1 MPRTRKSRS
10 PRGAENVSSNE
21 EYFNASANPAVNY
34 PNSPMSVLQ
43 RRLNA
48 LTPVK
53 RNVSTNSTLK
63 DLDRRLRNLTNS
75 PPHVLRDQS
84 SNPYLQENMY
94 DLEKRLET
102 LQGPRGTVVGRRVY
116 SDTSASRM
124 FNGLNVPTTV
134 PGENRDD
141 FRNSW
146 RRVVGIRN
154 DNVAG
159 VRRFNDA
166 YKEHE
171 KKFLAN
177 MAANDE
183 RRLRRPFNY
192 HRNPITP
199 YMLRMR
205 KLDMKYP
212 KKSKTVKKKK

>member
-1 MPRTRKSRS
+1 MPHTRKKK
-10 PRGAENVSSNE
+10 PGAENVSSNE

-34 PNSPMSVLQ
+34 PNSPLSVLQ
-43 RRLNA
+43 RRLSA
-48 LTPVK
+48 LSPVK
-53 RNVSTNSTLK
+53 GNTNSRLSE
-63 DLDRRLRNLTNS
+63 LERRLNRLTHS

-116 SDTSASRM
+116 TRDATGL
-124 FNGLNVPTTV
+124 FNGLNAPTTV
-134 PGENRDD
+134 PGANE

-146 RRVVGIRN
+146 RRMTGIRN
-154 DNVAG
+154 DNVVG

-171 KKFLAN
+171 RKFLAN
-177 MAANDE
+177 MAENDE
-183 RRLRRPFNY
+183 RRSRRPFNY
-192 HRNPITP
+192 HPHPITP

-212 KKSKTVKKKK
+212 KKSKTKKTKGKKLN